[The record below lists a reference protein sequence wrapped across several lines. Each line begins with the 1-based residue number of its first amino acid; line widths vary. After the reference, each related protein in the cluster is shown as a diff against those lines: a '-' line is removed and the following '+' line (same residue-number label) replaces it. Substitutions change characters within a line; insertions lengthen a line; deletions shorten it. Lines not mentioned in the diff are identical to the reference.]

1 MARGIEWQPIFVG
14 DRDDVV
20 GRLAQ
25 IGRAKVSRGKQIHWG
40 RAMEKNLERYACAL
54 LVFSL
59 ISGLPV
65 WAQAEMARYDVD
77 PDHSIVGFE
86 VPHLVIS
93 KTTGR
98 FLDYKG
104 FVIMDPDAKEF
115 KTIEAVIQTESID
128 TNHKKRNEH
137 LRSPDFFNVAKYPT
151 MTYKMKRYTKSG
163 ETYTAVGD
171 LTLLGVTKEVTL
183 VGTFNGV
190 ATDGSGNTRSGFTAE
205 GTINRKDFGMTWTKL
220 LDSGGVVVGDTVKMK
235 LEIEGIKEKKKP

>member
-1 MARGIEWQPIFVG
+1 MWCDAV
-14 DRDDVV
+14 
-20 GRLAQ
+20 AQ
-25 IGRAKVSRGKQIHWG
+25 FARAKASRGKQNG
-40 RAMEKNLERYACAL
+40 GTMKTNLKRCACAL
-54 LVFSL
+54 AVCSL
-59 ISGLPV
+59 IAGLPLS
-65 WAQAEMARYDVD
+65 ARAEMARYDVD
-77 PDHSIVGFE
+77 LDHSIVGFE
-86 VPHLVIS
+86 VAHMVIS

-104 FVIMDPDAKEF
+104 FIIMDPDAKEF

-151 MTYKMKRYTKSG
+151 MTYKMKRYTKSS

-171 LTLLGVTKEVTL
+171 LTLLGVTKEITL

-190 ATDGSGNTRSGFTAE
+190 ATDGFGNTRSGFTAE

-220 LDSGGVVVGDTVKMK
+220 LDSGGVVVGNTVKVK